1 MQTSVSL
8 KVKLSV
14 SILTIIIVS
23 NLFLVTFLYKKSRAE
38 LINSI
43 QKNNTQLTY
52 STAIEIQNINDK
64 EYKMLSSLANIP
76 SIRDPDVDLK
86 EKWNMINAVIASI
99 AEQTN
104 LLAMNAA
111 IEAAHAGNKKC
122 NDGTAD
128 RFFPDKR
135 FSHFNERKCQ

>member
-43 QKNNTQLTY
+43 QKNNTQFTY

-104 LLAMNAA
+104 ILAMNAA
-111 IEAAHAGNKKC
+111 IEAAHAGN
-122 NDGTAD
+122 
-128 RFFPDKR
+128 
-135 FSHFNERKCQ
+135 